1 MTLLF
6 RSLPP
11 AGTRTTTTTGAQII
25 EAEGATQ
32 PLTNLLNSPNVGI
45 HTYAA
50 AVLYH
55 MANDK
60 PEAIRKR
67 LSMDLNQALF
77 RDEAAGWP
85 HSNDMDL
92 TLMADTDPYQDQM
105 FMGSNAGPPS
115 IHSSSSRPNPYHTYD
130 PNGMD
135 ALHSTYGHVEAP
147 MDMDFDAMEALPN
160 PPSHQSHPGPG
171 SQVAPW
177 YDTDL

>member
-1 MTLLF
+1 
-6 RSLPP
+6 
-11 AGTRTTTTTGAQII
+11 
-25 EAEGATQ
+25 
-32 PLTNLLNSPNVGI
+32 
-45 HTYAA
+45 
-50 AVLYH
+50 

-77 RDEAAGWP
+77 RDESGGWP
-85 HSNDMDL
+85 NANDMDL
-92 TLMADTDPYQDQM
+92 TLMADSDPYQDQM
-105 FMGSNAGPPS
+105 FAGPPS

-147 MDMDFDAMEALPN
+147 MDMDFDGMDALPN
-160 PPSHQSHPGPG
+160 PPSHQPSHATG
-171 SQVAPW
+171 QVAPW